1 MVLRSLCMEAGVH
14 FQPID
19 LHWGVSLT
27 ASAERQT
34 LPICFEEWIAFQLLS
49 PDFSLL
55 ILPGDRYGTCF
66 LPPEASAAQFTRL
79 RPISTRPT
87 SRPSP
92 RRIRWTRM
100 WGPQF

>member
-1 MVLRSLCMEAGVH
+1 MVLSFWCMQAGVR

-19 LHWGVSLT
+19 LRWGVSLT

-34 LPICFEEWIAFQLLS
+34 LPACFEELIACQLLS

-66 LPPEASAAQFTRL
+66 LLLEVSAAQFTRL
-79 RPISTRPT
+79 RPTSTWPT

-92 RRIRWTRM
+92 WRTRWTRM
-100 WGPQF
+100 R